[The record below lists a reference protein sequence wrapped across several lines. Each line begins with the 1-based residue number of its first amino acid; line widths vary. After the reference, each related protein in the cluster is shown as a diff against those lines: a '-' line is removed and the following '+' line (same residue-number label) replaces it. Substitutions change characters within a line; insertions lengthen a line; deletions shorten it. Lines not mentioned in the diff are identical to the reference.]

1 MLCANT
7 NRTHARTQHGT
18 NKHGLKM
25 MLWVTVDGSGATKIL
40 ACSLLL
46 DESSESAVW
55 AARCFLDCFRVAPLI
70 VFSDCAPQLKVA
82 VAAVF
87 PDAKHLYCIWHLSK
101 NMMTNLR
108 PACGGDDAL
117 WHRVS
122 SMWWKIA
129 KQSDSSS
136 RATFDAE
143 WAALGA
149 LLDESTAAGPS
160 MDTARAWLA
169 KMALER
175 EHWAYRFTWQYVT
188 LGLHSTQRIE
198 AVHSA
203 ISHFLRASTLLT
215 LLLPQL
221 ESYSLDVSVRASVR
235 DYRFIQRLLAAADQ
249 MAPHPF
255 ITAMTPVLTAYALV
269 LLKSQLQQAMQYV
282 ATPIAD
288 ADGVVRSWS
297 ISRRPDTWGL
307 QGDAEAQGDDAD
319 LGLSSSLF
327 SVVRVTTLDGC
338 SCQYLTCYGMPCR
351 HMLYLYVL
359 QQLELRVELF
369 DARWKQ
375 RSDAAKLAAEQ
386 ALLLRRPQRAP
397 GGAAALPDRSERFH
411 LIMHAARDVA
421 QVGAESAGS
430 FSAAMGGLAQL
441 LSSLRQTPA
450 AAGAAA
456 PARRARAPARAAPA
470 ALPAGDAVARPL
482 AAATAA
488 AAAAAA
494 AGEGGP
500 VCRACWQPGHYRSNR
515 KCSRFGKEPLPRP
528 SAHAPPR
535 AIARKRG
542 GEHLLSDAEE
552 EEEEAEEEVSVS
564 QDGNDNACHLCSEPG
579 ELLECDACPRSW
591 HSDCLP
597 PAALAP
603 ALLEADPWLCPVCTR
618 TPRPATFVGNPQRAP
633 PGRGGGQHRSRLR
646 PAAEGTKRQRREA
659 KAAGRSREQRFR

>member
-1 MLCANT
+1 
-7 NRTHARTQHGT
+7 
-18 NKHGLKM
+18 M

-40 ACSLLL
+40 ACSLML
-46 DESSESAVW
+46 DEAGESCAW
-55 AARCFLDCFRVAPLI
+55 AAQCFLDCFRVAPAV
-70 VFSDCAPQLKVA
+70 VFSDCAPQLKTA
-82 VAAVF
+82 IEAVF

-108 PACGGDDAL
+108 PACGGDDGL

-122 SMWWKIA
+122 SKWWQIV

-143 WAALGA
+143 WDALGA
-149 LLDESTAAGPS
+149 LLDESTGKS

-221 ESYSLDVSVRASVR
+221 ESYSFDVSTRASVR
-235 DYRFIQRLLAAADQ
+235 DFRFIQRLLTAADQ

-255 ITAMTPVLTAYALV
+255 INALAPVLTAYALV
-269 LLKSQLQQAMQYV
+269 LLKSQLHEAMQYV
-282 ATPIAD
+282 AAPIAGG

-297 ISRRPDTWGL
+297 ISRRPGTWGL
-307 QGDAEAQGDDAD
+307 EGDAETQGDDAD
-319 LGLSSSLF
+319 LGLSSPLF
-327 SVVRVTTLDGC
+327 TAVRVTTLDGC
-338 SCQYLTCYGMPCR
+338 SCQYPICYGLPCR

-386 ALLLRRPQRAP
+386 ALLLRRPPRNRVGAP
-397 GGAAALPDRSERFH
+397 VQPDRCGRFQDIMAAARNL
-411 LIMHAARDVA
+411 A
-421 QVGAESAGS
+421 QVGAESAAGY
-430 FSAAMGGLAQL
+430 AATMGGLEQL
-441 LSSLRQTPA
+441 LSSLRLAPVV
-450 AAGAAA
+450 AGAAA
-456 PARRARAPARAAPA
+456 PARRARAPVRAAPA
-470 ALPAGDAVARPL
+470 PLPAGDAAATAV
-482 AAATAA
+482 AATAA

-500 VCRACWQPGHYRSNR
+500 VCHACWEPGHYRNNR
-515 KCSRFGKEPLPRP
+515 TCSRFGKEPLPKP

-535 AIARKRG
+535 AIVRKRG
-542 GEHLLSDAEE
+542 GEDLLSEVEE
-552 EEEEAEEEVSVS
+552 EGEDEVSVS
-564 QDGNDNACHLCSEPG
+564 EDGNDVVCHRCSEPG
-579 ELLECDACPRSW
+579 QLLECDSCPRSF
-591 HSDCLP
+591 HSECLP
-597 PAALAP
+597 LASLALA
-603 ALLEADPWLCPVCTR
+603 EAEPWHCPVCTR
-618 TPRPATFVGNPQRAP
+618 TPTAVGFVGNPPRAP

-646 PAAEGTKRQRREA
+646 PAAEGTKGQRKKA
-659 KAAGRSREQRFR
+659 KAAGRCREQRFR